1 MSPKM
6 SATLTPYFTIC
17 GADAFITFLVE
28 VFGASVIKLDR
39 HDDEKIKHARIKF
52 HDDVIMLNEANEQY
66 PAIESQT
73 HLYVNSVK
81 TTYQLAL
88 DRCSLGLMKPMRR
101 PHGDIM
107 AGFKDPFGN
116 VWWVAERD
124 K

>member
-1 MSPKM
+1 MSG
-6 SATLTPYFTIC
+6 TLTPYFTIC
-17 GADAFITFLVE
+17 GADAFITFMVE

-39 HDDEKIKHARIKF
+39 DDDEKIKHARIKF

-88 DRCSLGLMKPMRR
+88 DR
-101 PHGDIM
+101 
-107 AGFKDPFGN
+107 GFSSHN
-116 VWWVAERD
+116 I
-124 K
+124 